1 MNSLQKFC
9 VARSVKLH
17 AEQEELKHRDEVL
30 RMMQAKKKPVV
41 VRADGRTFLVS
52 LDREKYLNV
61 VEVEDLQPAQ
71 EAAEPV
77 AKPAP
82 KAAKKPVQ
90 ATTTPHQQIAVTCSK
105 TFAKAVTQAAR
116 DEGWSR
122 SEWAESVIPEAFCAW
137 AEDGVLCED
146 VAGGGTVV
154 VLDLSPEVALQIE
167 EVARGLGNRKIGSA
181 ARRLLAFSL
190 PNGGRS

>member
-90 ATTTPHQQIAVTCSK
+90 ATTTPHQQIAVACSE
-105 TFAKAVTQAAR
+105 TFAKAMTAAAH
-116 DEGWSR
+116 DEGWHR
-122 SEWAESVIPEAFCAW
+122 SQWADAVIPDASW

-146 VAGGGTVV
+146 PKAGDSQVV
-154 VLDLSPEVALQIE
+154 VALSE
-167 EVARGLGNRKIGSA
+167 EVFAQLEEVGKAMGGRGA
-181 ARRLLAFSL
+181 AFRRLIAYSL
-190 PNGGRS
+190 PNGGTP

>member
-77 AKPAP
+77 AKP
-82 KAAKKPVQ
+82 VQ
-90 ATTTPHQQIAVTCSK
+90 ATTTPHRQIAVTCS
-105 TFAKAVTQAAR
+105 TAFAKAVTKAAR

>member
-61 VEVEDLQPAQ
+61 VEAEEPCTKPPKQPAVEIPITEQ
-71 EAAEPV
+71 KRA
-77 AKPAP
+77 
-82 KAAKKPVQ
+82 
-90 ATTTPHQQIAVTCSK
+90 IADFACSK
-105 TFAKAVTQAAR
+105 TFAKAMTAAAH
-116 DEGWSR
+116 DEGWNR
-122 SEWAESVIPEAFCAW
+122 SQWADAVIPDAYVAW

-146 VAGGGTVV
+146 PEAGDSQVV
-154 VLDLSPEVALQIE
+154 VALSE
-167 EVARGLGNRKIGSA
+167 EVFAQVEEVGKAMGGRGA
-181 ARRLLAFSL
+181 AFRRLIAYSL
-190 PNGGRS
+190 PNGGRT

>member
-90 ATTTPHQQIAVTCSK
+90 ATTTPHQQIAVACSK

-146 VAGGGTVV
+146 PKAGDSQVV
-154 VLDLSPEVALQIE
+154 VALSE
-167 EVARGLGNRKIGSA
+167 EVFAQLEEVGKAMGGRGA
-181 ARRLLAFSL
+181 AFRRLIAYSL
-190 PNGGRS
+190 PNGGTP